1 MEKMMMMMLIKM
13 RHEVFEEKKNRQKTR
28 VKDHAKMPAE
38 LEGKVGTLLLFVVA
52 FVAVA

>member
-13 RHEVFEEKKNRQKTR
+13 RHEVFEEKKNR

-38 LEGKVGTLLLFVVA
+38 LEGKVGALLLFVVA